1 MLAYPS
7 ILPVDKGLV
16 CPGRSLKM
24 SRRCEVCGKG
34 PMSGHNVSHATNRTK
49 RRFYPN
55 LQKVRVLIDK
65 RPVTLKICARC
76 LKSLKYPR
84 LTGYRK
90 QI

>member
-1 MLAYPS
+1 
-7 ILPVDKGLV
+7 
-16 CPGRSLKM
+16 
-24 SRRCEVCGKG
+24 
-34 PMSGHNVSHATNRTK
+34 MSGHNVSHATNRTK